1 MDKDC
6 QLIFEAYLN
15 DELLEEGIKEWFAKV
30 KSTYDNLNPLAVPLL
45 VLISVG
51 AYIMNEPQKKQMLDA
66 AIGEIERR
74 DQINDMIM
82 DFAEL
87 ESGFKSFRHSRA
99 QEKKGIY
106 SNEEIRQLELEL
118 KEEMVES
125 KDNVRKLAAYLHKL
139 PDTTPEMKKELEK
152 VAAADEQHLNNIISN
167 RRLSMHGVEGSYDA
181 ESFKKIM
188 ARVMTKPYVSPG
200 LVPGQEKL
208 ERGKFYHDR
217 IKKNRW
223 QKDFPIDQMGS
234 AHSPGKIKRKES
246 FNAPGTNIKGH

>member
-74 DQINDMIM
+74 DDMTQMIM
-82 DFAEL
+82 DFADMKSDVEL
-87 ESGFKSFRHSRA
+87 GQRDWHHS
-99 QEKKGIY
+99 KKDMY
-106 SNEEIRQLELEL
+106 ANQEIRQLELEL
-118 KEEMVES
+118 KEASREAMG
-125 KDNVRKLAAYLHKL
+125 NVRKLAAYLHKL

-152 VAAADEQHLNNIISN
+152 VAAADEQHLNNIISS
-167 RRLSMHGVEGSYDA
+167 RESMSGVEGSYDA
-181 ESFKKIM
+181 EYFKKIM
-188 ARVMTKPYVSPG
+188 AQIMGSG
-200 LVPGQEKL
+200 PGQRFAKHS
-208 ERGKFYHDR
+208 RGKFYHDR
-217 IKKNRW
+217 IKK
-223 QKDFPIDQMGS
+223 QGKEFPIDQMGS
-234 AHSPGKIKRKES
+234 AHYPGKIKRKES
-246 FNAPGTNIKGH
+246 WYPAGTNIKGH

>member
-74 DQINDMIM
+74 DDMTQMIM
-82 DFAEL
+82 DFADMKSDVEL
-87 ESGFKSFRHSRA
+87 GQRDWHHS
-99 QEKKGIY
+99 KKDMY
-106 SNEEIRQLELEL
+106 ANQEIRQLELEL
-118 KEEMVES
+118 KEASREAMG
-125 KDNVRKLAAYLHKL
+125 NVRKLAAYLHKL

>member
-152 VAAADEQHLNNIISN
+152 VAAADEQHLNNIISS
-167 RRLSMHGVEGSYDA
+167 RESMSGVEGSYDA
-181 ESFKKIM
+181 EYFKKIM
-188 ARVMTKPYVSPG
+188 AQIMGSG
-200 LVPGQEKL
+200 PGQRFAKHS
-208 ERGKFYHDR
+208 RGKFYHDR
-217 IKKNRW
+217 IKK
-223 QKDFPIDQMGS
+223 QGKEFPIDQMGS
-234 AHSPGKIKRKES
+234 AHYPGKIKRKES
-246 FNAPGTNIKGH
+246 WYPAGTNIKGH